1 MQAQEETV
9 NVRSILGLIYKRLGI
24 IILTTFIVT
33 VLGLVYTFFI
43 ATPIYTA
50 TTQLVAKLP
59 DSNGSAAY
67 AGQVTG
73 NIQMA
78 NTINQV
84 IVSPVI
90 LDKVQ
95 KNLNLVND
103 TFQKHVKASNTINS
117 QVITLTVDYTNPNV
131 AQKIANETA
140 KVFSNDAAKL
150 LNVTNV
156 SVLAEGKVNTRP
168 ISPKPVLY
176 IGISVIV
183 GFIIGVAIA
192 FLMEIFNTKINKEE
206 DIEALG
212 LSVLGMTT
220 YATASDFAN
229 IINSAEKMPSETDHS
244 PSPEEN
250 LAPRRRR

>member
-1 MQAQEETV
+1 MQTQEETV
-9 NVRSILGLIYKRLGI
+9 NVRSILGLLYKRLGI
-24 IILTTFIVT
+24 IILATFIVT

-95 KNLNLVND
+95 KNLNLVDD
-103 TFQKHVKASNTINS
+103 TFQKNGKL
-117 QVITLTVDYTNPNV
+117 QV
-131 AQKIANETA
+131 Q
-140 KVFSNDAAKL
+140 
-150 LNVTNV
+150 V
-156 SVLAEGKVNTRP
+156 SHP
-168 ISPKPVLY
+168 DKPV
-176 IGISVIV
+176 
-183 GFIIGVAIA
+183 
-192 FLMEIFNTKINKEE
+192 
-206 DIEALG
+206 
-212 LSVLGMTT
+212 
-220 YATASDFAN
+220 
-229 IINSAEKMPSETDHS
+229 SACC
-244 PSPEEN
+244 N
-250 LAPRRRR
+250 